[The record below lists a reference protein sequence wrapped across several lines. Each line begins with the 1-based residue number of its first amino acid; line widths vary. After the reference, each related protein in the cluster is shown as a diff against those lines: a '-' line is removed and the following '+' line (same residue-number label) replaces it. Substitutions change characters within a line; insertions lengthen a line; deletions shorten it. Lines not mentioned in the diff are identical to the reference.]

1 MWSEEGPS
9 QASIRRGGI
18 LRWSCRGQCVR
29 YRTRTQ
35 WGIVRGSPGVSGPRD
50 LRGTRRQAGGG
61 SAAETGG
68 GQKTALEDPMSLPAL
83 CVPPNTGLYNPTP
96 FLSLSTALSGTEAA
110 QLNQA
115 AGPSPGPEC
124 QGHPAVTPSLCTEHP
139 WVPPRVPRS
148 GHWAASSPSQH
159 ELRPGP
165 GRCVPSP
172 SVPYSLL

>member
-1 MWSEEGPS
+1 M
-9 QASIRRGGI
+9 AS
-18 LRWSCRGQCVR
+18 
-29 YRTRTQ
+29 
-35 WGIVRGSPGVSGPRD
+35 VSGTPRGHNGA
-50 LRGTRRQAGGG
+50 LFGAHRASPAPGIYEAPAGGRLG
-61 SAAETGG
+61 EGQLQRLKGG
-68 GQKTALEDPMSLPAL
+68 GQRAALEDPMSLPAL

-96 FLSLSTALSGTEAA
+96 FLSLSTTLSGAEAA

-124 QGHPAVTPSLCTEHP
+124 QGHPAVTPSLCTKHS

-159 ELRPGP
+159 ELRSGP
-165 GRCVPSP
+165 GGCAPSP